1 LSQTVDVNV
10 LVYAVNEDAEEH
22 GQALR
27 LIERLGQG
35 PEIIYLFWPTIMG
48 FLRIATNPGILPNPL
63 STADATETIGDL
75 LSRPH
80 VRTPG
85 EAPGFWELYLDTGGA
100 RSRANDVPD
109 AHLAGLMRQ
118 HGVRLIHT
126 RDRGFRRFEGIEVRD
141 LRVE

>member
-1 LSQTVDVNV
+1 MSQTVDVNV
-10 LVYAVNEDAEEH
+10 FVYAVNKDAEEH

-35 PEIIYLFWPTIMG
+35 PEIVYLFWPTIMG

-75 LSRPH
+75 LGRPH

-85 EAPGFWELYLDTGGA
+85 EAPGFWDLYLDTVGA

-118 HGVRLIHT
+118 HGVRFIHT
-126 RDRGFRRFEGIEVRD
+126 RDRGFRRFAGIEVRD
-141 LRVE
+141 PLT

>member
-85 EAPGFWELYLDTGGA
+85 EAPGFWDLYLDTVGA

-118 HGVRLIHT
+118 HGVGIIHT
-126 RDRGFRRFEGIEVRD
+126 RDRGFRRFAGIEVRD
-141 LRVE
+141 PLT

>member
-1 LSQTVDVNV
+1 MSQTVDVNV

-85 EAPGFWELYLDTGGA
+85 EAPGFWDLYLDTVGA

-118 HGVRLIHT
+118 HGVGIIHT
-126 RDRGFRRFEGIEVRD
+126 RDRGFRRFAGIEVRD
-141 LRVE
+141 PLT